1 MIQGNSKNWVCIQ
14 KCLFFRQSVAQEFA
28 ENKID
33 SEEADDSKLANADDQ
48 VSNRMQRLNLYFE
61 KENVRKNCVIF
72 A

>member
-1 MIQGNSKNWVCIQ
+1 MSKYGFTVYKNVC
-14 KCLFFRQSVAQEFA
+14 FYFRQSVAQEFA
-28 ENKID
+28 ESKID
-33 SEEADDSKLANADDQ
+33 LEEADDSKLANADDQ